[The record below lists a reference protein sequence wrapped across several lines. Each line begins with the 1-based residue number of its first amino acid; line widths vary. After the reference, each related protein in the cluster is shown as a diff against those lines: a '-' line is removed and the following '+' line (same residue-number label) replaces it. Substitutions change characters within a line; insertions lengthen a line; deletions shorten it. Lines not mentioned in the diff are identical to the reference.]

1 MTLLRPMPIT
11 GSILD
16 IRGPVFN
23 AIPINARTGHVADKM
38 IVKQTQNKAV
48 QPLSL
53 GAERHGQMI
62 SALKD
67 LKGAISQNV
76 TQIQD
81 ALPQNRDWRL

>member
-1 MTLLRPMPIT
+1 
-11 GSILD
+11 
-16 IRGPVFN
+16 
-23 AIPINARTGHVADKM
+23 M
-38 IVKQTQNKAV
+38 IVKQQNKAV

-62 SALKD
+62 SAIKD

>member
-1 MTLLRPMPIT
+1 
-11 GSILD
+11 
-16 IRGPVFN
+16 
-23 AIPINARTGHVADKM
+23 M

-62 SALKD
+62 SAIKD